1 MSKLYQ
7 IKIEINGPFLHKSPK
22 RKMLTYTND
31 ECKHTITLFR
41 NGDKKTHAFHDHWLS
56 LHDVEENRR
65 GMIYYVMAHNY
76 GTGEETFVS
85 LTKQEFDT
93 LEREMNRVG
102 DEASNFKKSLAA
114 FNAHFEAGQR
124 NAERF

>member
-1 MSKLYQ
+1 
-7 IKIEINGPFLHKSPK
+7 
-22 RKMLTYTND
+22 MLTYTND
-31 ECKHTITLFR
+31 ECKHTITIFR

-56 LHDVEENRR
+56 LHDMEENRR

-85 LTKQEFDT
+85 LTKQEFKI
-93 LEREMNRVG
+93 LEREINCG

-114 FNAHFEAGQR
+114 FNKLFQEKQRINDENLLASLEFVSDFE
-124 NAERF
+124 E